1 MICGNDLW
9 KPYIECGNNYVKYK
23 HCEMS
28 QVRRKSTGNKGNT
41 TQVLSKDQDSDIG
54 NLEKK
59 VASTSAK
66 STKAT
71 GVSQVVTRQLS
82 IREQLKSKPQSAK
95 GNKWT
100 RDKDNPSPQK
110 SPPKKRMNSD
120 MPTGGANPTDSKQK
134 ELNPDHEE
142 LKRQIFAGI
151 KLMLDPIKED
161 IEQIKLDQ

>member
-1 MICGNDLW
+1 M
-9 KPYIECGNNYVKYK
+9 
-23 HCEMS
+23 
-28 QVRRKSTGNKGNT
+28 TGK
-41 TQVLSKDQDSDIG
+41 
-54 NLEKK
+54 
-59 VASTSAK
+59 
-66 STKAT
+66 T
-71 GVSQVVTRQLS
+71 GASQVVTRQPS

-95 GNKWT
+95 GNKCT

-120 MPTGGANPTDSKQK
+120 MPTAGGNPTDSKQK

-161 IEQIKLDQ
+161 TEQIKLDQ